1 MYKDYVLVNLQRF
14 EKGQIGCR
22 WRTEREVLEGKGER
36 TCGAVG
42 CSKGTKNVYEMNF
55 GYLEAEA
62 KKNAL
67 VRVSV
72 CGECAFKLNFRRTL
86 KRVE

>member
-1 MYKDYVLVNLQRF
+1 MLVNLQRF
-14 EKGQIGCR
+14 EKGQVGCR
-22 WRTEREVLEGKGER
+22 WRTEQEVFEGKGER

-42 CSKGTKNVYEMNF
+42 CQRGTKNVYEMNF
-55 GYLEAEA
+55 SYLEAEV

-72 CGECAFKLNFRRTL
+72 CAECAFKLNFRKTL